1 VKDRARVAR
10 SSALVGL
17 AALALA
23 AVAASCSEA
32 ATAEPCSS
40 VPPGGCPL
48 SRGVACEDPACD
60 AVYACSAG
68 NVWTLDHVCPA
79 REGGAP
85 PDAAVDAPPDATT
98 IAFDA
103 SIDAPPGA
111 SGGPGCA
118 PLQSPDC
125 ALGFALACPSG
136 CCGCEDLF
144 VCDNG
149 GWSYWAT
156 CK

>member
-1 VKDRARVAR
+1 VAR
-10 SSALVGL
+10 SSVFVGL
-17 AALALA
+17 AALAAL
-23 AVAASCSEA
+23 AVAVSCSDA

-48 SRGVACEDPACD
+48 SRGVACEDPACE
-60 AVYACSAG
+60 AVYTCSPG
-68 NVWTLDHVCPA
+68 NVWTLDHVCPS
-79 REGGAP
+79 REAGAP
-85 PDAAVDAPPDATT
+85 RDAAHDAALDASPTT

-125 ALGFALACPSG
+125 PLGLALACASG